1 MERAELIC
9 DRSEELATRVGPSDL
24 GSMAIDL
31 LRAAE
36 HDETTLRHALRIG
49 RSRVE
54 RKPADKAASRGV
66 GLLEAVIAF
75 LGIRPRADEAGNDPN
90 GQTPDPAHSRL
101 VPGR

>member
-9 DRSEELATRVGPSDL
+9 DRSEELAAVVGPSDL
-24 GSMAIDL
+24 GTVSIDL

-36 HDETTLRHALRIG
+36 HDQTTLRHALRIG

-54 RKPADKAASRGV
+54 REPADEAARRGV

-75 LGIRPRADEAGNDPN
+75 LGIRPRADEAGDPN
-90 GQTPDPAHSRL
+90 GQAENQGDSRL
-101 VPGR
+101 VAEH